1 MQIDQLRNFFIE
13 LQDKI
18 CNAIANEGQEN
29 VISDD
34 WEKDKKQQ
42 LVGNGRT
49 RIIEKGNVIE
59 RGGVNFSDVRGES
72 LPSSATVTRAEL
84 KGLPFRAL
92 GLSLVFHPQNPYV
105 PTVHMNLRF
114 FCAGNVEEF
123 SDQSIWWFG
132 GGLDLTPYYLF
143 ETDACH
149 FHKECKK
156 SLDVFSGSYY
166 PKFKKACDE
175 YFYLRH
181 RDETRGIGGI
191 FFDDFNELGFNKSF
205 EMVQHVGNSFLP
217 AYLPIVQRRKNL
229 HWGQREKTF
238 QEYRR
243 GRYVEFNLVYDRGT
257 LFGLQSGGRIESI
270 LMSMPPVANW
280 SYAFKPEEGTRES
293 HLYRHLKPFDWIN
306 YEKDSSS

>member
-1 MQIDQLRNFFIE
+1 MQIDQIRTFFIE
-13 LQDKI
+13 LQDNI
-18 CNAIANEGQEN
+18 CDAIANEGKEH

-34 WEKDKKQQ
+34 WKKDSKQT
-42 LVGNGRT
+42 LAGNGRT
-49 RIIEKGNVIE
+49 RIIEKGNIIE
-59 RGGVNFSDVRGES
+59 RGGVNFSDVKGMS
-72 LPSSATVTRAEL
+72 LPSSATATRDEL

-92 GLSLVFHPQNPYV
+92 GISLVFHPLNPYV

-114 FCAGNVEEF
+114 FCAGDIGEF
-123 SDQSIWWFG
+123 TNQTIWWFG
-132 GGLDLTPYYLF
+132 GGIDLTPYYLF
-143 ETDACH
+143 EKDACH

-156 SLDVFSGSYY
+156 SLDNFSTSYY

-181 RDETRGIGGI
+181 RNETRGIGGI
-191 FFDDFNELGFNKSF
+191 FFDDFNELGFDKSF
-205 EMVQHVGNSFLP
+205 ELVKRVGNSFLP
-217 AYLPIVQRRKNL
+217 AYLPIVQRRKRL
-229 HWGQREKTF
+229 EWGQREKKF

-280 SYAFKPEEGTRES
+280 SYAFKPREGTPES
-293 HLYRHLKPFDWIN
+293 KLYRHLKPFDWIN
-306 YEKDSSS
+306 FEKDSTA